1 VLPVVCLMSNE
12 CLESLHR
19 TGLILSHHMNT
30 QVLLLL
36 KTGTK
41 NVVGVIG
48 KGHVRGVL
56 YNLTKHDSSSLRF
69 RDLVGSKNVKG
80 RGPEQRQKLARRVA
94 FELALAAVAYF
105 AWEAFR
111 THV

>member
-1 VLPVVCLMSNE
+1 MLKEYS
-12 CLESLHR
+12 SAA
-19 TGLILSHHMNT
+19 TMNA
-30 QVLLLL
+30 
-36 KTGTK
+36 GTN
-41 NVVGVIG
+41 NVVGVMG

-56 YNLTKHDSSSLRF
+56 YNLTNHDSSGLRF

-80 RGPEQRQKLARRVA
+80 GSPEQRQKLAWRVA

-105 AWEAFR
+105 AWEAFK